1 MDDINLG
8 SVERA
13 VRSAG
18 LVFATIAAIAIA
30 GACNAASPQTPAVA
44 PSVPAAAAPG
54 APAAPPTAAAPGA
67 SASAAAAAAPGGPAA
82 PAAKASDI
90 PPQYSDLVKKL
101 TKLLRD
107 TEIKSVRPSGVEGI
121 VEVLLAGNR
130 IVYCDL
136 AGTHLFNGHLFELDT
151 QKDLTEERLTDVTR
165 VDVKVL
171 PLADAFDVKRGNGKR
186 ELYLFEDPD
195 CPYCKQFEEQL
206 PDVPDVTLHV
216 FLYPLTSIHPH
227 ALVHARGIWCA
238 KDRQKAWSDKMLKN
252 IDPPPTECANPL
264 DRNIALGDKLHIQ
277 GTPTMIFADGRVHE
291 GVVSANELERLL
303 AGSR

>member
-1 MDDINLG
+1 MDDKNPG
-8 SVERA
+8 RVERA

-18 LVFATIAAIAIA
+18 LLLSTIVAMAIT
-30 GACNAASPQTPAVA
+30 GACNADSPQA
-44 PSVPAAAAPG
+44 PAAASGAPPAAPSAATPG
-54 APAAPPTAAAPGA
+54 APAADSTAA
-67 SASAAAAAAPGGPAA
+67 
-82 PAAKASDI
+82 AAKASDI
-90 PPQYSDLVKKL
+90 PPQYSDLAKKL

-107 TEIKSVRPSGVEGI
+107 TQIQSIRPSGVEGV

-136 AGTHLFNGHLFELDT
+136 AGKHLFNGHLFELDS
-151 QKDLTEERLTDVTR
+151 QKDLTEERLADVTR
-165 VDVKVL
+165 IDVKVL
-171 PLADAFDVKRGNGKR
+171 PLADAFDVKHGNGKR

-195 CPYCKQFEEQL
+195 CPYCKKFEEQL
-206 PDVPDVTLHV
+206 PDVPDVTLHI

-227 ALVHARGIWCA
+227 AFVHARGIWCA
-238 KDRQKAWSDKMLKN
+238 KDRQKAWSNKMLKD

-291 GVVSANELERLL
+291 GVIQASELERLL
-303 AGSR
+303 AGGR

>member
-1 MDDINLG
+1 MEDKNFG
-8 SVERA
+8 CVERA

-18 LVFATIAAIAIA
+18 LLFATIAAMAIT
-30 GACNAASPQTPAVA
+30 GACNAASPQAPAVA
-44 PSVPAAAAPG
+44 PAAPASAPAAAPPG
-54 APAAPPTAAAPGA
+54 APAAGSPAP
-67 SASAAAAAAPGGPAA
+67 

-101 TKLLRD
+101 TKLIGDR
-107 TEIKSVRPSGVEGI
+107 EIQSVRPSGVEGI

-151 QKDLTEERLTDVTR
+151 QKDLTEERLADVTR
-165 VDVKVL
+165 VDVKEL
-171 PLADAFDVKRGNGKR
+171 PLADAFDVKHGNGKR

-195 CPYCKQFEEQL
+195 CPFCKKFEEQL
-206 PDVPDVTLHV
+206 PDVTNVTLHI

-227 ALVHARGIWCA
+227 AFTHARGIWCA
-238 KDRQKAWSDKMLKN
+238 KDRQKAWSDKMLKG

-264 DRNIALGDKLHIQ
+264 DRNIALGDKLHIM
-277 GTPTMIFADGRVHE
+277 GTPTMIFADGRIHE
-291 GVVSANELERLL
+291 GMISATDLERLL
-303 AGSR
+303 AGGR